1 MQVLR
6 KTMEN
11 LTKQRDIKFVTTER
25 RRSYLVSQQSY
36 EKNRDNYK

>member
-11 LTKQRDIKFVTTER
+11 MTKQRDIKLVTTE

-36 EKNRDNYK
+36 EKNRDNYE